1 MLLDQKLIHK
11 LCAKVLS
18 VRGTFL
24 ENSAVGDIL
33 ETDYYGGGQGFI
45 LLELLKLSNFIL
57 CDPH

>member
-11 LCAKVLS
+11 LCAKIIS

-24 ENSAVGDIL
+24 ENSALGNIL

-45 LLELLKLSNFIL
+45 LLELLN
-57 CDPH
+57 

>member
-11 LCAKVLS
+11 LCAKIIS

-24 ENSAVGDIL
+24 ENCALGNIL

-45 LLELLKLSNFIL
+45 LLELLN
-57 CDPH
+57 